1 MDLARREDSGFLVRC
16 DDVSLPSLF
25 CLGLFASDRFAL
37 SSRFRPECGFGVFAV
52 LVLLSGVVAELGK
65 NGLPW
70 LPGLP
75 GPRALRGVTSRLAE
89 TSVEDAVFVASDS
102 LCCLPLSSLIAA
114 LMFIGAPPA
123 PPYRVVKA
131 RPGEDVD
138 NGVNRPPRSLA
149 SVASFLGVDGGE
161 NVPFC
166 SEPGD
171 PRRGVGGGDFAGG
184 AVLAL
189 AESFSGVTCRGV
201 VDAAD
206 VLVVLAVVAGA
217 VVEADVTDAVVSG
230 AANTGI
236 DKRRGLRSAT
246 VPGGVGV

>member
-16 DDVSLPSLF
+16 DDFSLPSLF
-25 CLGLFASDRFAL
+25 CLGLSASDRFAL

-52 LVLLSGVVAELGK
+52 RVLLSKSVVAELGK
-65 NGLPW
+65 NG

-75 GPRALRGVTSRLAE
+75 GPRALRGVTSRLAG
-89 TSVEDAVFVASDS
+89 TSVEDAVLVASDS
-102 LCCLPLSSLIAA
+102 LRCLLISSLIAA
-114 LMFIGAPPA
+114 PMFIGAPPA
-123 PPYRVVKA
+123 PPYRVVA
-131 RPGEDVD
+131 TCAGEDVD
-138 NGVNRPPRSLA
+138 NGVNRPLRSLS
-149 SVASFLGVDGGE
+149 SVASFLGVDAGE

-184 AVLAL
+184 VVLVL

-201 VDAAD
+201 VDAVD
-206 VLVVLAVVAGA
+206 VLVVVAVVAAA
-217 VVEADVTDAVVSG
+217 VVEVDVADAVVSG

-236 DKRRGLRSAT
+236 DKRRSLRSAT

>member
-1 MDLARREDSGFLVRC
+1 MARREDSGFLVRC

-25 CLGLFASDRFAL
+25 CLELVASDRFAL

-52 LVLLSGVVAELGK
+52 LVLLSESVVEAVGK
-65 NGLPW
+65 NG

-89 TSVEDAVFVASDS
+89 ITVEGVVFVESDS
-102 LCCLPLSSLIAA
+102 LCCLLLSSLIAA
-114 LMFIGAPPA
+114 LMFIGAPP
-123 PPYRVVKA
+123 PKPYRVVA
-131 RPGEDVD
+131 AWPGDDVD
-138 NGVNRPPRSLA
+138 NGVNRPLRSLS
-149 SVASFLGVDGGE
+149 SVTSFRGVDGSE
-161 NVPFC
+161 NNPFC

-184 AVLAL
+184 AVSIPT
-189 AESFSGVTCRGV
+189 ESFSGVTGRGV
-201 VDAAD
+201 VDAVD
-206 VLVVLAVVAGA
+206 VLVVVAVVAAA
-217 VVEADVTDAVVSG
+217 VVEVDVADAVVSG

-236 DKRRGLRSAT
+236 DKRRTLRSAT